1 MRTTRSAA
9 ARMIPPV
16 LALVGVLGG
25 CTATAPATGGA
36 SSPSIGSAVSA
47 PATTAATRGAAPTTA
62 AGDGAVGPAEQAVAD
77 VLQSYQDAVAA
88 GDFALACTQ
97 MTVESAT
104 ALVGAV
110 QGAGALA
117 PTCPEALAAVVG
129 QPGATQAAIEAAN
142 SIVIDD
148 VSVAGLSATIRWTS
162 TRQGVPRSD
171 ALSMQSVDGQWR
183 LAGPA

>member
-47 PATTAATRGAAPTTA
+47 PATTGGAAPTTA

-77 VLQSYQDAVAA
+77 ALQGYQDAVAS
-88 GDFALACTQ
+88 GNFALACAQ

-117 PTCPEALAAVVG
+117 PTCPEALALVVG
-129 QPGATQAAIEAAN
+129 QPGAVQAAIEAAN
-142 SIVIDD
+142 SIVVDD
-148 VSVAGLSATIRWTS
+148 VTISANGLSATIRWTS
-162 TRQGVPRSD
+162 TRQRVPRSD